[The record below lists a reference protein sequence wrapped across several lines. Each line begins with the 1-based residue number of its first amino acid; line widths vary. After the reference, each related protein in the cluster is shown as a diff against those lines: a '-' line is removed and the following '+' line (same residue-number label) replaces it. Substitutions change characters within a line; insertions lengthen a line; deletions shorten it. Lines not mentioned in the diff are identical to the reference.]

1 MIFIFDCVILQTSH
15 CHVLEHE
22 FAYVGFQVLVVFP
35 VSIPNSTHF
44 GRGTNCLDFSGDF
57 GSTGSQA
64 PLKVF
69 TCYENDGPL
78 HCVAYEQ

>member
-1 MIFIFDCVILQTSH
+1 M
-15 CHVLEHE
+15 
-22 FAYVGFQVLVVFP
+22 YVGFQVLVVFP

-64 PLKVF
+64 PLKSA
-69 TCYENDGPL
+69 DSSL
-78 HCVAYEQ
+78 HGL